1 MKIKSHNLNK
11 KILLVAE
18 IGNNHEGDFNL
29 AKKLIKLASNSGADA
44 VKFQSFITESNVS
57 KDHNPQRYKML
68 KKFQLSALQF
78 RKLKKYANELK
89 LIFISTPL
97 DIESANYLKNI
108 VDAYKIASGDINFY
122 PLIEIVSKTKKPL
135 IVSTG
140 VSNLNEIK
148 KTLNYIKRYRSLD
161 NVIVLHCVSNYPTLN
176 EDSNLN
182 NIFHLN
188 KIIKN
193 VGYSDHTIGIES
205 ALCSIS
211 MGVKLIEKHFT
222 INNDYSSFRDHK
234 ISSDPIQF
242 KELSNKVRLYEKFLG
257 SRKFKTLPDK
267 HSKLIKRSII
277 LKRDLKKGSIIKKN
291 DITWI
296 RPGTGE
302 KPGNEKIFIG
312 KKIKINIAS
321 GVQLKKYHLE
331 K

>member
-18 IGNNHEGDFNL
+18 IGNNHEGNFNL
-29 AKKLIKLASNSGADA
+29 AKKLIKVAANSGADA

-57 KDHNPQRYKML
+57 KDFNPQRYKML

-78 RKLKKYANELK
+78 KKLKKYANELK

-122 PLIEIVSKTKKPL
+122 PMIEIVSKTKKPL

-148 KTLNYIKRYRSLD
+148 KTLNFIKRYRSLD
-161 NVIVLHCVSNYPTLN
+161 NVIVLHCVSNYPTID
-176 EDSNLN
+176 EECNLN
-182 NIFHLN
+182 NIFHLK

-211 MGVKLIEKHFT
+211 MGVKCIEKHFT
-222 INNDYSSFRDHK
+222 INNNYSNFRDHK
-234 ISSDPIQF
+234 ISSDPTQF

-257 SRKFKTLPDK
+257 ARKFKTLPDK
-267 HSKLIKRSII
+267 QSKLIKRSII
-277 LKRDLKKGSIIKKN
+277 LKKDLKKGSIIKKN
-291 DITWI
+291 DIAWI

-302 KPGNEKIFIG
+302 KPGSEKIFIG
-312 KKIKINIAS
+312 KKIKLNIAS